1 MKNRR
6 IRAAAYVLIVV
17 TALIFI
23 GGGLYKAWVSFREFD
38 ETILKEK
45 DTQFYS
51 LLMSDDVN
59 IYNSIKGFTREAES
73 SLKRSAIKT
82 AQQYWEE
89 TLDRSL
95 LEEALTTSSVRYNP
109 LYSDLIV
116 LENNKVVFATGGS
129 KKYKFLTKANNNK
142 LRICKSPQGRL
153 CMAYEIKSGK
163 KIRYSAVMDLEQ
175 LYLNAIGS
183 SGTEKLI
190 LLDNTG
196 TIMIYQIGDKVKA
209 ITTETKIDINSTNRM
224 HFITECQQLQVN
236 DGKSFEIFK
245 PEGESY
251 TERMVVLSSNNTIN
265 GEFAIGITANYDDA
279 IRPSKE
285 AATSILIYGGIA
297 VIGAALLVVLVILMR
312 KIDSENAIE
321 LENLR
326 MRNESMKEMNR
337 QMQEM
342 SHHQRLEII
351 GTMTASIA
359 HDFNNLLTPI
369 MGYSMMTMEMLP
381 PDATELQDNLMEV
394 YNASVKAKAM
404 ITRLAELTKK
414 RSKEDFT
421 EIDPDDLI
429 RNSLQVTLPAKPKG
443 VEVKYSFNCGK
454 EKIMG
459 DSTQISQLV
468 MNIVLNAYDAME
480 EEGGTLLVSTS
491 LTKENIE
498 MVFRD
503 NGHGMNEE
511 TVARV
516 FDPFYTNKE
525 SGRGTGLGLAI
536 ASQIVAS
543 HGGKIYVDSALG
555 EGTEFKVTFPLA

>member
-1 MKNRR
+1 MKKRR
-6 IRAAAYVLIVV
+6 IKAAAYVLIVV
-17 TALIFI
+17 TALVFI

-109 LYSDLIV
+109 LFSDLII

-129 KKYKFLTKANNNK
+129 NKYKFLTKANDNK
-142 LRICKSPQGRL
+142 FRICKSPQGRL
-153 CMAYEIKSGK
+153 CMAYEVKSGR
-163 KIRYSAVMDLEQ
+163 KIRYNAVMDLEQ
-175 LYLNAIGS
+175 LYLNAISS
-183 SGTEKLI
+183 SGTEDLI

-196 TIMIYQIGDKVKA
+196 TIMIYKVEDKVRA
-209 ITTETKIDINSTNRM
+209 ITTEAEIDANSAKRM
-224 HFITECQQLQVN
+224 NFITECQKLQVN
-236 DGKSFEIFK
+236 DGRSIEITNNNA
-245 PEGESY
+245 ETY

-265 GEFAIGITANYDDA
+265 GEFAIAITANYDDA
-279 IRPSKE
+279 VRPSKE
-285 AATSILIYGGIA
+285 AATDMLIYGGIA

-326 MRNESMKEMNR
+326 KRNESMKEINR

-342 SHHQRLEII
+342 SHHQRLETI

-394 YNASVKAKAM
+394 YNASVKAKTM
-404 ITRLAELTKK
+404 ITRLSELTKN

-421 EIDPDDLI
+421 EICPDELI
-429 RNSLQVTLPAKPKG
+429 RNALQVTLPAKPKG

-459 DSTQISQLV
+459 DSTQLSQLV

-480 EEGGTLLVSTS
+480 GEGGTLLVSTY
-491 LTKENIE
+491 LTEENME
-498 MVFRD
+498 MLFRD
-503 NGHGMNEE
+503 NGHGMNAE
-511 TVARV
+511 TLARV

-536 ASQIVAS
+536 ASQIVES

-555 EGTEFKVTFPLA
+555 KGTEFKVTLPLA